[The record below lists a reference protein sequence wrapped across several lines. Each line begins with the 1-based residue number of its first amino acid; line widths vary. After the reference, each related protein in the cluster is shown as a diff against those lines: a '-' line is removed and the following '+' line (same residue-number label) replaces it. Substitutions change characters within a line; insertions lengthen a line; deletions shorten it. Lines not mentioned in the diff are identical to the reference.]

1 MLTPKEAWQATLG
14 QMQLQLNRATFDTW
28 LKGAELV
35 AHEDGEF
42 VVRVRHAYAKDWLEK
57 HLQPQIAQTLGAI
70 ADRSVKLNFVV
81 TPPVKLN
88 NTPTAG
94 PIFAAQAQPESTP
107 AEADAAPVQAE
118 ATPPSHPVKPATPA
132 PIAPIDQAA
141 DQTVAPSDPSADIPA
156 AQPAVEPAH
165 ASGGGPATTPAVP
178 EPAPSTSDQTP
189 VKPAVAAEA
198 SSVTAQPQAEAN
210 AQPQAAPRT
219 DYSEWDPRVSDV
231 HSTPPTEPTTVVPF
245 NLNYTFET
253 FVSGPSNQFAH
264 AAAKAVAEAPGKK
277 YNPLFLHGGVGLG
290 KTHLLHAIGQAS
302 QAAGRHVLYVT
313 AEMFTN
319 DTVAAIRSHTTEELR
334 ARYRTADVLLVDD
347 IQFIAGKTSTEEEFY
362 HTFNA
367 IVGHGGQIVVAGNQ
381 SPNQM
386 TRLDDRL
393 RSRFDGGLL
402 ADIQTPEVETRLAI
416 LRIKSTARGAA
427 LPEDVASILAH
438 HATQN
443 VRELEGLL
451 TQILA
456 RATLTGQPLTV
467 ALAEQVV
474 NRSTPQPHRHAVDLN
489 DVLEATA
496 TYHQLSL
503 DELMS
508 KRRTKD
514 VVRAR
519 QIAMYLARELTEA
532 SFPQIG
538 AAMGGRN
545 HTTVLHGYQ
554 KIAETLGSDQTLQHD
569 LSDLRRKIQ
578 MYPNN

>member
-35 AHEDGEF
+35 THEDGEF

-57 HLQPQIAQTLGAI
+57 HLQPQIAQTLGTI

-88 NTPTAG
+88 DSQPVG
-94 PIFAAQAQPESTP
+94 PIFAALPQPESADTTP
-107 AEADAAPVQAE
+107 ATPDSKPTRQETVQPAA
-118 ATPPSHPVKPATPA
+118 PATPA
-132 PIAPIDQAA
+132 QTDQVAGQNAAGLADKSVDETAVQAA
-141 DQTVAPSDPSADIPA
+141 AELVNASAGGPEDTPA
-156 AQPAVEPAH
+156 A
-165 ASGGGPATTPAVP
+165 S
-178 EPAPSTSDQTP
+178 EPAPSTPAQAPVKTP
-189 VKPAVAAEA
+189 VAVEALAVTSQTQAE
-198 SSVTAQPQAEAN
+198 SKDQPQAT
-210 AQPQAAPRT
+210 PRT

-231 HSTPPTEPTTVVPF
+231 HSTPSVEPAAAAPF
-245 NLNYTFET
+245 NPDYTFDT
-253 FVSGPSNQFAH
+253 FVSGPSNQFAQ
-264 AAAKAVAEAPGKK
+264 AAAKAVAAAPGKK

-290 KTHLLHAIGQAS
+290 KTHLLHAIGQAC
-302 QAAGRHVLYVT
+302 QAKGRRVLYVT

-319 DTVAAIRSHTTEELR
+319 DTVAAIRGHTTEELR

-367 IVGHGGQIVVAGNQ
+367 IVGHGGQIVLAGNQ

-386 TRLDDRL
+386 TKLDDRL
-393 RSRFDGGLL
+393 RSRFEGGLM

-416 LRIKSTARGAA
+416 LRIKSTARGTA

-503 DELMS
+503 DDLMS

-554 KIAETLGSDQTLQHD
+554 KIADTLGSDQTLQHD